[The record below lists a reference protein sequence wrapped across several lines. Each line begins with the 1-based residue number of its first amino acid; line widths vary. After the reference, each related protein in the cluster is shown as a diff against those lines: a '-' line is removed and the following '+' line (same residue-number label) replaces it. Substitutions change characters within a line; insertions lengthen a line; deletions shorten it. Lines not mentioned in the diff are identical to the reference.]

1 MFHSTTAML
10 RPPSFTSSFC
20 KLLLLCLLLAT
31 GNTGA
36 VSASTKYSIVLAS
49 APGRNLNWEPRKSHF
64 LEKHTVYV
72 EQVTIKGAQWERL
85 CLGYFKQRKQ
95 AASILEEIQRIYA
108 GAWIQKSSKN
118 NIVTIIPGSTGI
130 AVSTNPKPASA
141 TLTEKQLDS
150 LMKRAKTDF
159 KNKNYA
165 SATRYLKALIA
176 AGEHKYSREALELL
190 GLSRQR
196 KGQNAHAVA
205 TYKKYLAHYP
215 DDEDSDRVRQR
226 LAGLMTA
233 KKGPMQKIDMATI
246 EEINEVTTYGSLS
259 QFYQSNQTTSDG
271 IGKISTVSQL
281 FTFFDLITI
290 QRTSQFDHRYQFTSD
305 HIYDFIDDG
314 DNGEFRFIDT
324 YYEFS
329 YRKTGSSAR
338 LGRQRLQVAGI
349 LQRFDG
355 ISAGYQFNQ
364 DMRINVLGGFP
375 VDIDNKSSINKHKTF
390 YGLTFETGTFLE
402 NWNMNLFYFDQK
414 NDGLKDRNSIGTE
427 VRYHDKRKALFSL
440 IDYDLFYDELNILQ
454 LNANFYL
461 DHGRTFFLN
470 AYMRKTPLLST
481 SNALIGR
488 QEQSIDE
495 LKKVLNIEQIYQL
508 AKDRTANSET
518 ITVGGSQPLN
528 EKFQVTADITFSHV
542 GDTVAS
548 GGVPATP
555 DTGTD
560 YFISTQ
566 LVGNNLLMKYDTSV
580 FGIRYYETDPSNTI
594 SFIAN
599 TRYPVARKWRVN
611 PRLQFD
617 IRKFNDGRS
626 QKRLRAIIRTDYRYL
641 NKARFDFD
649 IGYDEVNNDTDGQAL
664 DNSSLFFNIGYRWDF

>member
-1 MFHSTTAML
+1 MPPPTIAML
-10 RPPSFTSSFC
+10 RQPCFTSGFC
-20 KLLLLCLLLAT
+20 KLLLLLLLLTT
-31 GNTGA
+31 GNPGA
-36 VSASTKYSIVLAS
+36 ASASTKYSIVLAS
-49 APGRNLNWEPRKSHF
+49 APGKNLPWEPQKNH
-64 LEKHTVYV
+64 LLKKHTVYV
-72 EQVTIKGAQWERL
+72 EQATIKGAQWERL
-85 CLGYFKQRKQ
+85 CLGFFNQRSQ
-95 AASILEEIQRIYA
+95 AASILKEVQQTYP
-108 GAWIQKSSKN
+108 GAWIQKASEN
-118 NIVTIIPGSTGI
+118 NIAAIISGPTGI
-130 AVSTNPKPASA
+130 TVSTKSGPAST

-176 AGEHKYSREALELL
+176 AGDHKYSREALELL

-196 KGQNAHAVA
+196 RGQNAHAVA
-205 TYKKYLAHYP
+205 TYKKYLERYP

-226 LAGLMTA
+226 LAGLLTA
-233 KKGPMQKIDMATI
+233 NRASREKIDMRTI
-246 EEINEVTTYGSLS
+246 EERDEVTSFGSLA

-271 IGKISTVSQL
+271 IGTVSTVSQL
-281 FTFFDLITI
+281 FTFFDLTTI
-290 QRTSQFDHRYQFTSD
+290 QRTSKFDHRYQFTSD
-305 HIYDFIDDG
+305 HIYDFIDNS
-314 DNGEFRFIDT
+314 DNAEFRFIDT

-329 YRKTGSSAR
+329 YRRTGSSAR
-338 LGRQRLQVAGI
+338 FGRQRLQVAGI

-375 VDIDNKSSINKHKTF
+375 VDIDNKNSINKHKTF

-402 NWNMNLFYFDQK
+402 NWNMNLFYFEQQ
-414 NDGLKDRNSIGTE
+414 NDGLTDRTSIGTE
-427 VRYHDKRKALFSL
+427 VRYRDKRKALFSL
-440 IDYDLFYDELNILQ
+440 IDYDLFYDEINILQ
-454 LNANFYL
+454 LNANFYF
-461 DHGRTFFLN
+461 DYGRTAFLN
-470 AYMRKTPLLST
+470 AYMRKSPLLST

-488 QEQSIDE
+488 QEQSIEE

-508 AKDRTANSET
+508 AKDRTADSET
-518 ITVGGSQPLN
+518 ITVGGSQPIS

-548 GGVPATP
+548 GGVLATP

-560 YFISTQ
+560 YFINTQ
-566 LVGNNLLMKYDTSV
+566 LVGNNLLMKHDTSV
-580 FGIRYYETDPSNTI
+580 FGIRYYETDPSSTV

-599 TRYPVARKWRVN
+599 SRYPLARKWRIN

-617 IRKFNDGRS
+617 IRKFNEGRS

-649 IGYDEVNNDTDGQAL
+649 IGYNDVNNDTDGQAL